1 MRADPMNTD
10 EIRRLIRGYLVDRF
24 LHGDPTLLRDDLSL
38 EGAHILDSM
47 QSWELMVF
55 LEETFAIT
63 VVDTEQLPENF
74 GTVDA
79 LVAYVGRKLG
89 PG

>member
-1 MRADPMNTD
+1 MRADPMNSD

-38 EGAHILDSM
+38 EGAHILDSV
-47 QSWELMVF
+47 QSEELILF

-63 VVDTEQLPENF
+63 VFDTEPTPENF

-79 LVAYVGRKLG
+79 LVAYVGRKIGL
-89 PG
+89 P

>member
-1 MRADPMNTD
+1 MNTD

-38 EGAHILDSM
+38 EGAHILDSV
-47 QSWELMVF
+47 QSEELILF

-63 VVDTEQLPENF
+63 VFDTEPTPENF
-74 GTVDA
+74 CTVDA
-79 LVAYVGRKLG
+79 LVAYVGRKIGL
-89 PG
+89 P